1 MANNKIQV
9 KRTNVSGRTANVS
22 SSGNSQYIDAGEFAL
37 NMADGILYSSN
48 GSALITVGANQ
59 ANQRI
64 TNTLTLGNSSV
75 NATVNSTAFTGSA
88 NAATYLGSSINSGNS
103 TGIFTTG
110 VVNASGIVS
119 GSELTSTL
127 ASGDEGGQV
136 NLAKPPNANTDGGV
150 TIDAYQNKLRIFEQ
164 GGSARGVYIDLT
176 AASAGVGT
184 NLLAA
189 AGSGTVT
196 SVGSANGIAGGPI
209 TGSGTL
215 YAVAGNNTVFVNA
228 SGIHVNTSSLPTV
241 NLNSQYVWTN
251 TQTFQANISF
261 TGNNI
266 SLVSNTGS
274 IFFAGSSD
282 ANWRIGRNTG
292 GTTKYYYSNNT
303 LDIIAA
309 NSNLEGIVFGWTGN
323 SYLETGYAGT
333 FTQNPIYVGNSSVNV
348 SINSTAFTGTANN
361 ANYVKANNGITSNSS
376 GVFVTQGDG
385 TTVNSTGVHVRA
397 GNTQLISNS
406 TGVWANQANFDHNS
420 LSNYDANKHV
430 DHTSV
435 TLTAGAGLT
444 GGGTIA
450 ASRTFDVGAGNGIS
464 VAADAV
470 AVSGGNTLT
479 VNSTGVHVNS
489 TLQLTTLTT
498 SGNVVVEG
506 NLTVS
511 GNVTVIGAN
520 NLSIVDNFIYLNSN
534 NTTQN
539 IDLGFAGNYNDGTYK
554 HAGFFRD
561 ASDGFWKPF
570 DGYTPEPD
578 AAVDI
583 DTSNNSFN
591 IAGMWF
597 SNTRIGN
604 TTVYATINSTAYS
617 GSANSATYANSS
629 VTNTFTVGTASYFV
643 SNGNLGVSNSAPAHK
658 LRVEGTT
665 SLAGAVSD
673 ITTLA
678 AGNTTITGFA
688 NISGNVIVGSTST
701 GGSKLSIGSAPISTA
716 TFKVNTDIT
725 IDNNYAATDI
735 DLYVQNTA
743 LTVARVYQ
751 AEATGITNLSQN
763 KDSNGTNLGTDMYGK
778 WTILTNGDASSPAVD
793 ARIDSALG
801 AFYDVRNYSSG
812 ATSNTIDVA
821 YGVQAAVRTF
831 AGGNITTAYGIR
843 SLVYPATANATV
855 TGNVGTAFAYSGII
869 GLNSGNASVGTGYL
883 YHGTYSTSANVTGV
897 KYGLYLTNETINYL
911 SGNLGIGTA
920 SPKSQLHVYGTN
932 QTTANLADGGNLGG
946 SIRLSDTGAAA
957 GSGGAVIFTNVQ
969 GDTANSAGFAAIKG
983 LLVSGGGNTTGTIAF
998 STRNATTD
1006 AALTERMRIDSSGN
1020 VGIGNTAPN
1029 AKLQVTG
1036 TANVSGNVA
1045 IDGIT
1050 TFSANVIL
1058 GSSGLSAN
1066 GGFGTSGHSLHS
1078 NGTATYWAA
1087 DDQGVTSVS
1096 AGNGIISSTGGAIT
1110 ATGTLYVD
1118 GANGISIDAS
1128 GVNVLVG
1135 NTQLIS
1141 NSTGVWANQANFS
1154 HDLLSG
1160 FVADEHVAH
1169 STVSI
1174 SPGSG
1179 LTGGGTIAASRTL
1192 TVLANTGIVANAT
1205 GVYANAAY
1213 IQSVNF
1219 PDGTAMFF
1227 AQATPPTGWTQS
1239 TALNNAGL
1247 RLVSGATGGTTGG
1260 TQNFG
1265 ALLNGTTTVSG
1276 TTDGTTL
1283 ANNTSAIHSHRIS
1296 TTFGSPGFYSDFTF
1310 STTGLANVTTTAA
1323 TTRNRATDTSGGGG
1337 SHNHTY
1343 SSTFSFDIKYI
1354 DVILCTKN

>member
-9 KRTNVSGRTANVS
+9 KRTSVSGRTANVTS
-22 SSGNSQYIDAGEFAL
+22 AGNSQYIAAGELAL
-37 NMADGILYSSN
+37 NMPDGILYSSN
-48 GSALITVGANQ
+48 GSALITVGANLVNQ
-59 ANQRI
+59 AV
-64 TNTLTLGNSSV
+64 TNTLTLGNSLV
-75 NATVNSTAFTGSA
+75 NATINSTAFTGSA
-88 NAATYLGSSINSGNS
+88 NSATYLGSSINSGNS
-103 TGIFTTG
+103 TGIYSTG
-110 VVNASGIVS
+110 VMTASGIVS

-127 ASGDEGGQV
+127 ASGDEGGQI
-136 NLAKPPNANTDGGV
+136 NLAKPPNANTAGGV

-164 GGSARGVYIDLT
+164 GGNARGAYIDLT
-176 AASAGVGT
+176 ECANGVGT
-184 NLLAA
+184 NLL
-189 AGSGTVT
+189 GGTGTVT
-196 SVGSANGIAGGPI
+196 SVASANGIAGGPI

-215 YAVAGNNTVFVNA
+215 YAVAGNSTVFVNA

-241 NLNSQYVWTN
+241 NLSSQYVWTN
-251 TQTFQANISF
+251 THTFQANVAF

-266 SLVSNTGS
+266 SVVTNTGS
-274 IFFAGSSD
+274 VMFGGAGD
-282 ANWRIGRNTG
+282 TNWRIGRSTG
-292 GTTKYYYSNNT
+292 ATTKFYYSNNT

-309 NSNLEGIVFGWTGN
+309 ASNLEGVVIGQPGGN
-323 SYLETGYAGT
+323 TYLETGYAGT
-333 FTQNPIYVGNSSVNV
+333 FTRLPIYIGNSVVNV
-348 SINSTAFTGTANN
+348 SINSTSFTGTANN
-361 ANYVKANNGITSNSS
+361 TSFVGSVSAANVVSNAQLSANLANYQTSAGLSANVATLTANNTSFVGAVSAANVVSNAQLSANLANYQTTAGLSANVATLTANNTSFVGAVSAANVVSNSQLSSNLANYQTSAGLSANVATLTANNANFVKANNGITSNSS

-430 DHTSV
+430 DHTTV

-489 TLQLTTLTT
+489 TLQVTTLTA

-617 GSANSATYANSS
+617 GSANNSTYLGGYTFAAPPVIGSSTANGISLTYANVTGQVNTATFYATTSANIASAVQANATGVWTTGTVNAATHSVGSS
-629 VTNTFTVGTASYFV
+629 FIANSTALVSTGYANVSGNGYFGGNVGIGNTASSIIALNLAKTYASDATLYGIYGAYIDSNTSLTADRGRYGYYSILENTSQNKTAAGATTF
-643 SNGNLGVSNSAPAHK
+643 NGNYY
-658 LRVEGTT
+658 
-665 SLAGAVSD
+665 GAILDVYNGD
-673 ITTLA
+673 
-678 AGNTTITGFA
+678 N
-688 NISGNVIVGSTST
+688 ST
-701 GGSKLSIGSAPISTA
+701 GGNARAG
-716 TFKVNTDIT
+716 T
-725 IDNNYAATDI
+725 IEG
-735 DLYVQNTA
+735 LR
-743 LTVARVYQ
+743 LRVYQ
-751 AEATGITNLSQN
+751 TA
-763 KDSNGTNLGTDMYGK
+763 NGASANTVDTMHGNYNILYQQGSGTV
-778 WTILTNGDASSPAVD
+778 T
-793 ARIDSALG
+793 
-801 AFYDVRNYSSG
+801 
-812 ATSNTIDVA
+812 VA
-821 YGVQAAVRTF
+821 YGTRNLIQATNNSVT
-831 AGGNITTAYGIR
+831 GNITTAYGFSSVIE
-843 SLVYPATANATV
+843 SNTAMTI
-855 TGNVGTAFAYSGII
+855 GN
-869 GLNSGNASVGTGYL
+869 GYL
-883 YHGTYSTSANVTGV
+883 FRGVHLGSTTTTPYGIHLTG
-897 KYGLYLTNETINYL
+897 ETINYL
-911 SGNLGIGTA
+911 SGNL
-920 SPKSQLHVYGTN
+920 
-932 QTTANLADGGNLGG
+932 
-946 SIRLSDTGAAA
+946 
-957 GSGGAVIFTNVQ
+957 
-969 GDTANSAGFAAIKG
+969 
-983 LLVSGGGNTTGTIAF
+983 
-998 STRNATTD
+998 
-1006 AALTERMRIDSSGN
+1006 
-1020 VGIGNTAPN
+1020 GIGNTAPN

-1045 IDGIT
+1045 IAGIT

-1066 GGFGTSGHSLHS
+1066 GGFGTSGHILHS

-1118 GANGISIDAS
+1118 GANGISVTAS
-1128 GVNVLVG
+1128 GVNVLAG
-1135 NTQLIS
+1135 
-1141 NSTGVWANQANFS
+1141 TGVVSNT
-1154 HDLLSG
+1154 SG
-1160 FVADEHVAH
+1160 VH
-1169 STVSI
+1169 
-1174 SPGSG
+1174 
-1179 LTGGGTIAASRTL
+1179 
-1192 TVLANTGIVANAT
+1192 ANAT
-1205 GVYANAAY
+1205 Y

-1219 PDGTAMFF
+1219 PSGTVMIF
-1227 AQATPPTGWTQS
+1227 AQATAPTGWTKLTS
-1239 TALNNAGL
+1239 LTNAGL

-1260 TQNFG
+1260 TQNF
-1265 ALLNGTTTVSG
+1265 ATVLNGATTVSG

-1283 ANNTSAIHSHRIS
+1283 ANSTSAIHSHRIS

-1337 SHNHTY
+1337 AHDHTY

-1354 DVILCTKN
+1354 DVIQCSKD